1 MIIYVD
7 IDGTICTLN
16 KQEKSYDEK
25 FYQEFR
31 VKDVNEDQSID
42 PAGYEDAQPIYEN
55 IDKINKLYDEGHTI
69 IYWTARGTVTKI
81 DWIEL
86 TRQQLYDWGC
96 KCHDV
101 RVGKPQYDLWIDDK
115 SMRIEEV

>member
-1 MIIYVD
+1 MRIFVD
-7 IDGTICTLN
+7 IDGTICETPNLDG
-16 KQEKSYDEK
+16 KWVYKLS
-25 FYQEFR
+25 
-31 VKDVNEDQSID
+31 S
-42 PAGYEDAQPIYEN
+42 PIQAHV
-55 IDKINKLYDEGHTI
+55 DKINKLYDEGHTI